1 MCVCFWLIF
10 RDQSNER
17 KKKKKHG
24 NNTKKQEQSHSEK
37 RTNENFFSPS
47 FRVFVFPE
55 IDKQWTVRHST
66 FNTRKQNDKE
76 KDPEDIST
84 NSFHYNNLSD
94 KKRTHE
100 NCDVCNCATCNIYR
114 NGTTEKK
121 TDRRTK
127 NNQRNLFQFILK
139 GNVIRS
145 VTELAILLSA
155 NGRNFIAISF
165 FSLSHFIYSYK

>member
-1 MCVCFWLIF
+1 MRERRKRSTEIT
-10 RDQSNER
+10 RRNKSKATR
-17 KKKKKHG
+17 KK
-24 NNTKKQEQSHSEK
+24 EQMK
-37 RTNENFFSPS
+37 TFFSPS